1 MFNKINVVRDK
12 DKDLVI
18 VSSTSWTKDEDFGIL
33 LKALQQ
39 YEKEWKEGMPYL
51 HVLITGKGP

>member
-1 MFNKINVVRDK
+1 
-12 DKDLVI
+12 

-33 LKALQQ
+33 LGALEK
-39 YEKEWKEGMPYL
+39 YESEAGALMPFL